1 MIFNMTEKSE
11 AEKARKYFF
20 QLFRA
25 GAKIELKRVQITRS
39 SQQNRAL
46 HLLFE
51 IAAKE
56 LNGMGIPF
64 TYSGLKGMEME
75 TPFSGLIFKEFTWK
89 PIQKTMFGTESTT
102 KLTTQQI
109 DQIFT
114 VLNKFFA
121 ERGVELV
128 FPSEFNKYIE
138 KIEREGLI

>member
-46 HLLFE
+46 HFLFDT
-51 IAAKE
+51 AAKK
-56 LNGMGIPF
+56 LNSMGISF
-64 TYSGLKGMEME
+64 VYSGLKGMEME
-75 TPFSGLIFKEFTWK
+75 TPFTGLIFKEFTWK

-109 DQIFT
+109 DQIFM

-121 ERGVELV
+121 ERGVELK
-128 FPSEFNKYIE
+128 FPSEFSKHVE
-138 KIEREGLI
+138 KLEKEGLI

>member
-1 MIFNMTEKSE
+1 MIFNCEKKLE

-25 GAKIELKRVQITRS
+25 GAKIELKRVNATRTL
-39 SQQNRAL
+39 QQNKAL

-109 DQIFT
+109 DQIFM

-121 ERGVELV
+121 ERGVELK
-128 FPSEFNKYIE
+128 FPSEFSKHVE
-138 KIEREGLI
+138 KLEKEGLI